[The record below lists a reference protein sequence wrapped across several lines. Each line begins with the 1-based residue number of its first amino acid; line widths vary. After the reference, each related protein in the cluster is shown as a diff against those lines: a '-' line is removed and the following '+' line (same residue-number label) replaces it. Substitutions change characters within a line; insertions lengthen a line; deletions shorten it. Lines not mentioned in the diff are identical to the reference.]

1 MTMRSQR
8 RLLVAAAAGWAGA
21 PAWLRAQPAYPNRPI
36 TLIVP
41 YTAGG
46 ASDFGARL
54 IAGELGKRL
63 GQSVV
68 VENIAGAGG
77 ALGVQRLV
85 RAVPDGHTLIYGSLS
100 EAVLVPLINPSVNYS
115 SRDLVPVALAGATP
129 LCFVV
134 RPDFPANTLDEW
146 LALARRNPGK
156 FTYGSPGIGTFQH
169 VTAEIV
175 KARTSTFMVHIP
187 YRGGQNIITDL
198 LAGQIDLGATSVPNA
213 MPMLETRRI
222 KALGVSSRTRVAS
235 LRDVPAFS
243 ETKELQDLDLQT
255 WGMVL
260 APAATPEA
268 ILNRLNAAVNE
279 TLQVP
284 AVREAR
290 LKAGSELSRP
300 LTVAQ
305 ARAFYEG
312 EQKTYGPIA
321 SRIKPE

>member
-1 MTMRSQR
+1 MTMRTQR
-8 RLLVAAAAGWAGA
+8 RLLMAAALGWAGMPGWA
-21 PAWLRAQPAYPNRPI
+21 RAQPAFPSRPI
-36 TLIVP
+36 SLIVP

-68 VENIAGAGG
+68 VENVAGAGG

-85 RAVPDGHTLIYGSLS
+85 RAAPDGHTLLYGSLS
-100 EAVLVPLINPSVNYS
+100 EAVLVPLINPSVNYRS
-115 SRDLVPVALAGATP
+115 SELAPVALAGATP
-129 LCFVV
+129 LCFAV
-134 RPDFPANTLDEW
+134 RPDFPANTMDEW
-146 LALARRNPGK
+146 IALARRNPGK
-156 FTYGSPGIGTFQH
+156 YTYGSPGIGTFQH
-169 VTAEIV
+169 VVAEIV
-175 KARTSTFMVHIP
+175 KSRTGPFMVHIP
-187 YRGGQNIITDL
+187 YRGGQNILTDL
-198 LAGQIDLGATSVPNA
+198 LAGQIDLGATSVANA
-213 MPMLETRRI
+213 MPMLEMRRI
-222 KALGVSSRTRVAS
+222 KAIGVSSRNRVAT

-243 ETKELQDLDLQT
+243 ESKELKDLDLQT
-255 WGMVL
+255 WGMVF
-260 APAATPEA
+260 APAATPEP

-290 LKAGSELSRP
+290 LKAGSDLSRP
-300 LTVAQ
+300 LTVTE
-305 ARAFYEG
+305 ARAFYVG